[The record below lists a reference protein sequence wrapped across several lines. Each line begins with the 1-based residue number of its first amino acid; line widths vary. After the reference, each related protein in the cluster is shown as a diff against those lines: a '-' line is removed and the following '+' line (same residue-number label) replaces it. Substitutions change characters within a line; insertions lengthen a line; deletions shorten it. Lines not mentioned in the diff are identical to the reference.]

1 MAIAELEV
9 QPRSTL
15 GKSAVKKMRA
25 EGLVPAVLYGNK
37 VESTPLAVNEH
48 TLNRFFDKYGQ
59 SILVSLAFDADNK
72 DGKKLVVVKDVQYH
86 PLTGCVSHLDF
97 YSIRI
102 GVPIEVEVPLSFEGE
117 AVGVAKGGLLQPV
130 RRSLEI
136 RCLPREIPEV
146 FEIDV
151 SALDIGDSIH
161 VNDLDFAGIEF
172 ISEVNFTIVTVYVPK
187 VEVEPEVEEGEEL
200 EEGEE
205 ELEAAEAVAE
215 TEEQSS

>member
-25 EGLVPAVLYGNK
+25 EGLVPAVLYGNE

-48 TLNRFFDKYGQ
+48 ILNHFFHKYGQ
-59 SILVSLAFDADNK
+59 STLVSLAFGTDNK
-72 DGKKLVVVKDVQYH
+72 DEEKLAIVKDIQYH

-117 AVGVAKGGLLQPV
+117 AVGIAKGGLLQPV

-172 ISEVNFTIVTVYVPK
+172 ISEINFTIVTVYVPK
-187 VEVEPEVEEGEEL
+187 VEVEPEGEEL